1 MADSISS
8 TTTSPDATADAAGRT
23 SPTLTRTPASDDSTP
38 QDDEVQREEGVIDGS
53 ATERGAKGKHGETR
67 SASTPISEKQTTP
80 ETPHATAPSTSP
92 STPGP
97 RTEVHRPQRSEHDA
111 GYFLLSPKPQRY
123 LPIPEGAVPD
133 PSPRSQ
139 STPYTLSSSQYTE
152 SSPHLSRE
160 QVLAHTEASDR
171 PPVFRDLSNSSVWST
186 ASTIKGADLTAPSPP
201 LSQVRSRDYPS
212 FPNQAFSALQSQYH
226 PVRNTSQFLRSRSS
240 HNSNYSAYTSHS
252 EATTPAPVSASR
264 EHSAA
269 NSPSLYTPTS
279 SPYRPGSTQ
288 AELAG
293 TYSTPYLHPTHQQ
306 VPKETHL
313 AEKDVDP
320 ISGRR
325 LINQYEIID
334 ELGRGVHGKVKL
346 GRNLDDGQFVAIK
359 IVQRY
364 SKRKRLGKN
373 NSHESKIKQEIAILK
388 KARHPN
394 IVGLLEVI
402 DDPSLQKVY
411 IVLEH
416 VQMGEVQWRVAGAEE
431 VCLLEWRRCKREM
444 EGIFDNDAAKQ
455 EDDHIYHDAMQHIER
470 KQRREWRRRQK
481 ARESGLA
488 AESWSL
494 ELGDEEDDFDNTSRA
509 SASTS
514 NMSHIH
520 SEALGHHD
528 FAQGRLIAD
537 SNSLDQQAND
547 ADFMASSIS
556 VESPRT
562 RLYNDPLE
570 GTMYGAY
577 DSVLAR
583 GRTPSI
589 TDTSSEGG
597 WEQELRNQVP
607 ENYHYVPLMTL
618 EQARQAFRDTVL
630 GLDYLHYQG
639 VIHRDIKP
647 ANLLQ
652 AADHHIK
659 ISDFGVSYLG
669 REKTERTD
677 DEYSESDAPDFD
689 EAVELAKTV
698 GTPAFYAPEL
708 CSTDLDPDVPPPPV
722 TNAIDVWA
730 LGVTLYCLVFGRVPF
745 YEENTFVLM
754 RTIAEQDVYI
764 PSMRLKAVELH
775 STSRPS
781 SHGRMWQPSSS
792 SKRLPHE
799 LEHEDV
805 NDELKDLLKRMLT
818 KDPKKR
824 ISLLEVKH
832 HSWVVHDIKDKVR
845 WLEETD
851 PSKMSSGQK
860 VEISK
865 EDVAVA
871 VVPVQ
876 HFIDRVKSLARRA
889 GQAVGLTKTSTRSM
903 SRRRAKSTATSASGD
918 HSQPTSAASSSSTIS
933 QDARQEKR
941 RPSMVPGEIIQALKA
956 SAAAREN
963 AGEHPLSQSVTAS
976 PEVKEFPEFFADDDS
991 QPDSPMSTISQGGLR
1006 MKSTKRPSLDRTQ
1019 TTISGNG
1026 SIRTIRPSDLNA
1038 AGTGATTL
1046 PALPSTPLEMHPTS
1060 NLQGIFSGT
1069 KHKLMKIG
1077 RSRSRST
1084 TKFGRASP
1092 VDRALGDDD
1101 DAHAQPSLGLS
1112 DTTASGHVNSTSTLF
1127 EGSTAGSSAAAS
1139 PQSSRAPSRA
1149 PSISSRSATDF
1160 LRPDFM
1166 QSSQEGN
1173 LSRTSSI
1180 SSRSSRQRFRS
1191 MSRSAVPATISAPSY
1206 LPLLGE
1212 AREERLINPDSQL
1225 MGDSSEQSQR
1235 RAKEEQIRRLMLEVS
1250 SQERTA
1256 SSTGRE
1262 RAESSISEE
1271 CPPSPDDIAYRRNP
1285 YFPDSNNT
1293 LTGYPSQSSQLVSSS
1308 SEDHFTGMSQSTSNP
1323 SIPSVLSAN
1332 SSVQADDSRYLSNHS
1347 EQNHHR
1353 QSDVTA
1359 SRGKAVDDH
1368 PHDDYNYDGDAAI
1381 ESDGSDDSYIEM
1393 MPKKKKR
1400 SESVTIAEL
1409 ARSTGGSS
1417 GEQCSSIK
1425 SERSGSNNTMK
1436 KVKSSEDEEDKD
1448 RMRSINAEQ

>member
-1 MADSISS
+1 MADSSSS
-8 TTTSPDATADAAGRT
+8 TAARPDAIAAAEAGRT
-23 SPTLTRTPASDDSTP
+23 SPTPTPASDASTP
-38 QDDEVQREEGVIDGS
+38 KDEEAKRDDDVTIGSVTGQDVKEH
-53 ATERGAKGKHGETR
+53 HGETR
-67 SASTPISEKQTTP
+67 SASTPSFEKQTTP

-92 STPGP
+92 TTPGP
-97 RTEVHRPQRSEHDA
+97 RTDLYTSQRSEPDA
-111 GYFLLSPKPQRY
+111 DYFLLSPKPQRY
-123 LPIPEGAVPD
+123 LAIPEGAVPE

-139 STPYTLSSSQYTE
+139 STPYSLTSSKHTE
-152 SSPHLSRE
+152 RSPPLLRE

-171 PPVFRDLSNSSVWST
+171 PTVFRDLSNSSILST
-186 ASTIKGADLTAPSPP
+186 NSTVRGADLTTSSP
-201 LSQVRSRDYPS
+201 LSQVRSRDFPT
-212 FPNQAFSALQSQYH
+212 FPNQAFSALQSQHY
-226 PVRNTSQFLRSRSS
+226 PVRNTPQYLRSRTSIHS
-240 HNSNYSAYTSHS
+240 VYTSYS
-252 EATTPAPVSASR
+252 EANSPGPAPASR
-264 EHSAA
+264 EHSTT
-269 NSPSLYTPTS
+269 NNPGLYTPTS
-279 SPYRPGSTQ
+279 SPYRPGQPQ
-288 AELAG
+288 ADLAG
-293 TYSTPYLHPTHQQ
+293 TYSTPYLHPAHHQ

-346 GRNLDDGQFVAIK
+346 GRNLETGQFVAIK

-416 VQMGEVQWRVAGAEE
+416 VQMGEVQWRKEGAEE

-444 EGIFDNDAAKQ
+444 DGIFDNDAAKQ
-455 EDDHIYHDAMQHIER
+455 EDDHIYHDAMQHYER
-470 KQRREWRRRQK
+470 KQRRDWRRLQK
-481 ARESGLA
+481 ARGSGQA

-494 ELGDEEDDFDNTSRA
+494 ELGDEEEDFDDASRA

-514 NMSHIH
+514 NISQVHR
-520 SEALGHHD
+520 EALGHHD
-528 FAQGRLIAD
+528 FSHGDTVAD
-537 SNSLDQQAND
+537 STSLDQQAND
-547 ADFMASSIS
+547 VDFMPASASA
-556 VESPRT
+556 ESSRDH
-562 RLYNDPLE
+562 LYNDSLH
-570 GTMYGAY
+570 GTTYGAY
-577 DSVLAR
+577 ESALAR
-583 GRTPSI
+583 GRTPSV

-677 DEYSESDAPDFD
+677 DEHSESDAPDID

-708 CSTDLDPDVPPPPV
+708 CSTDLDPDEAPPPV
-722 TNAIDVWA
+722 TGAIDVWA
-730 LGVTLYCLVFGRVPF
+730 LGVTLYCLIFGRVPF
-745 YEENTFVLM
+745 YEDNTFVLM
-754 RTIAEQDVYI
+754 RTIAEQDVYL
-764 PSMRLKAVELH
+764 PSMRLKAVELL
-775 STSRPS
+775 SNSRPS

-799 LEHEDV
+799 LEYEDV

-832 HSWVVHDIKDKVR
+832 HSWVVHDIKDKVQ

-860 VEISK
+860 VEVSK
-865 EDVAVA
+865 EDVDVA
-871 VVPVQ
+871 VVPVS
-876 HFIDRVKSLARRA
+876 HFLDKVKSLARRA
-889 GQAVGLTKTSTRSM
+889 GQAVGLTGTKTSTRSL

-918 HSQPTSAASSSSTIS
+918 QSQPASAASSSSTIS
-933 QDARQEKR
+933 QDARQDRR
-941 RPSMVPGEIIQALKA
+941 RPSMIPGDIIQALKA
-956 SAAAREN
+956 SAAARESG
-963 AGEHPLSQSVTAS
+963 GEHPLSQSVTAS
-976 PEVKEFPEFFADDDS
+976 PEVKEFPEFFAGGES

-1006 MKSTKRPSLDRTQ
+1006 MKPTKRPSLDRTQ

-1026 SIRTIRPSDLNA
+1026 SIRTIRPSDLKTV
-1038 AGTGATTL
+1038 GGGASTL
-1046 PALPSTPLEMHPTS
+1046 PALPSTPLESHPSS

-1069 KHKLMKIG
+1069 KHKLTKIG
-1077 RSRSRST
+1077 RSRSRS
-1084 TKFGRASP
+1084 RASP
-1092 VDRALGDDD
+1092 VDRSMGDDD

-1112 DTTASGHVNSTSTLF
+1112 DTTALGHVNSTSTLF
-1127 EGSTAGSSAAAS
+1127 EGSAAGSSAAAS
-1139 PQSSRAPSRA
+1139 PESSRAPSRA
-1149 PSISSRSATDF
+1149 PSRTPSMSSRSAADF
-1160 LRPDFM
+1160 LRPDLV
-1166 QSSQEGN
+1166 SSQEGN
-1173 LSRTSSI
+1173 LSRNSSM
-1180 SSRSSRQRFRS
+1180 SSRSSRQRYRS
-1191 MSRSAVPATISAPSY
+1191 MSRPAIPVTSSAPSY

-1212 AREERLINPDSQL
+1212 ASEERFSQL
-1225 MGDSSEQSQR
+1225 NPQTIGGSSEQSQR
-1235 RAKEEQIRRLMLEVS
+1235 RAKEEQIRRLMLEVGT
-1250 SQERTA
+1250 QERPISA
-1256 SSTGRE
+1256 MGRE
-1262 RAESSISEE
+1262 RAESSISQE
-1271 CPPSPDDIAYRRNP
+1271 CPPSPDDFAYGRSS
-1285 YFPDSNNT
+1285 YFPESTNM

-1323 SIPSVLSAN
+1323 SIPSVLSAD
-1332 SSVQADDSRYLSNHS
+1332 SSVQADDNHYLSNHS
-1347 EQNHHR
+1347 EHNYHTQHDAMSSGEKTV
-1353 QSDVTA
+1353 SDD
-1359 SRGKAVDDH
+1359 SH
-1368 PHDDYNYDGDAAI
+1368 EDYSYDGDAAV
-1381 ESDGSDDSYIEM
+1381 ESDGSDDSFIEM
-1393 MPKKKKR
+1393 MPKKKTR
-1400 SESVTIAEL
+1400 SESVTIGEL
-1409 ARSTGGSS
+1409 ANSHL
-1417 GEQCSSIK
+1417 SIK

-1436 KVKSSEDEEDKD
+1436 KIKSREEDEEKD
-1448 RMRSINAEQ
+1448 RSRPLSAGK